1 MSDPR
6 RTPANGR
13 VAATHLHGQVEAEQ
27 FTDGAPAEVTAIVA
41 NLRRAPDGARDRQL
55 LLGTRITVFEQ
66 RERWCYVQ
74 STLDGYVGYLRSDHL
89 GSVSTPSHRVSTPAT
104 HAYTS
109 DDMKTPELCALPFG
123 ARLTVTNETRKFFE
137 TPLGFVPKKHL
148 RPLDMPFSDPVS
160 VAQMFFGTPY
170 LWGGNSIWG
179 IDCSGLVQAGCLAC
193 GLPCPGD
200 SDMQEAELGERLPD
214 DAPLQRGDAVFWKGH
229 VGWMV
234 DEATLLHANAHAMA
248 VAYEPFDQA
257 CLRIQAQGDGTV
269 TARRRV
275 SPPRG

>member
-13 VAATHLHGQVEAEQ
+13 VAAAYLQGQVAAER
-27 FTDGAPAEVTAIVA
+27 FSDGTPAEVTAIVA
-41 NLRRAPDGARDRQL
+41 DLRRAPAGARDRQL
-55 LLGTRITVFEQ
+55 LLGAAVTVFED
-66 RERWCYVQ
+66 REGWSYVQ
-74 STLDGYVGYLRSDHL
+74 STSDGYVGYLRTDQL
-89 GSVSTPSHRVSTPAT
+89 GPRGALTHRVCTPAT

-109 DDMKTPELCALPFG
+109 DDMKTPERCALPFG
-123 ARLTVTNETRKFFE
+123 AKLTVTNETRKFFE

-148 RPLDMPFSDPVS
+148 RPLEMPFGDPVS

-193 GLPCPGD
+193 DLPCPGD
-200 SDMQEAELGERLPD
+200 SDMQETDLGTALAE

-234 DEATLLHANAHAMA
+234 DEVTLLHANAHAMA

-257 CLRIQAQGDGTV
+257 CLRIEAQGDGPV